1 MSGLIKTGQA
11 ARELGLSR
19 YQVIRLIHAGH
30 LPARRMGHDFF
41 IRPLD
46 VEAFKGSSPAG
57 LQAAYWEVAEPLNTI
72 HVQIVSETRPD
83 VEPRIVMVRAPVEA
97 LGAISRER
105 DRAVCDALRT
115 MQSTEMGMRV
125 LFASYATQVR
135 PGLAQALADRAGR
148 KQPTLSDLAAADFF
162 LPFRTAVMAG
172 LAASGFQRRAVDIGR
187 KIAADWGIH

>member
-19 YQVIRLIHAGH
+19 YQVIRMIHAGH
-30 LPARRMGHDFF
+30 LPARRIGHDFF

-46 VEAFKGSSPAG
+46 VEGFKGSNHAV
-57 LQAAYWEVAEPLNTI
+57 LQAAYWEVVEPLNTI
-72 HVQIVSETRPD
+72 HVRIVSETAPD
-83 VEPRIVMVRAPVEA
+83 VQPRIVTVQASVEA

-105 DRAVCDALRT
+105 DRALCDALRT
-115 MQSTEMGMRV
+115 MQSTAIGMRA
-125 LFASYATQVR
+125 LFDSYATQVR

-148 KQPTLSDLAAADFF
+148 EHPTLTDFAVADFF
-162 LPFRTAVMAG
+162 LPFRTAVLAG
-172 LAASGFQRRAVDIGR
+172 LAASGFQRRTVDIGR